1 MQCSFEETVTFPDG
15 RYRHS
20 KCINK
25 AERRMNKM
33 LLQTPN
39 EVKLAQRI
47 QELQAEFE
55 DAAKIAETAE
65 DRVFELQ
72 TENKKLKD
80 LLKRHKET
88 MEPFPI
94 VSDLKS
100 MTQVLREKHGK
111 EDVAT
116 ITKLF
121 NERQKQF
128 RVLYKDTEQALKD
141 SK

>member
-1 MQCSFEETVTFPDG
+1 
-15 RYRHS
+15 
-20 KCINK
+20 
-25 AERRMNKM
+25 M